1 VSLDWA
7 SLFEPLAGAPRE
19 NGTAQLEHALLFI
32 ETQLKASGLSVTS
45 FEYSGHPYRLR
56 IAGLLA
62 LLGGTSFAWL
72 LHKKNSLWALL
83 ILVITAGSLVLD
95 FDYGWSLFS
104 SVGSV
109 NERHVVALVPS
120 AQPVKSRLVFSSHV
134 DTKTDLFDH
143 VQRAPL
149 DVATPLLLLFMF
161 LGCAMKG
168 FRRVAML
175 SGLTLGL
182 GLFLTLSAGAF
193 LSQRSHGA
201 IDSGAG
207 CMVLL
212 ELAQTIGRSPLQHT
226 EVQFVFF
233 SGEEVGIEGSEAW
246 LSSERLPPKTQ
257 VINLDGV
264 GASALLSFFR
274 AERYAA
280 RGYLPDKK
288 LVEALSAAHEKTN
301 HLPIHRT
308 WYPASTDARVFLS
321 HHVPAVTVA
330 SDLPEHEIQRGLHSS
345 LDESSRIS
353 AAALEATTEILL
365 ETARQ
370 LDAVQ

>member
-1 VSLDWA
+1 VSTDWA
-7 SLFEPLAGAPRE
+7 SLIEPLASGPRE

-32 ETQLKASGLSVTS
+32 ETQLKASGLAVTS

-62 LLGGTSFAWL
+62 LVGGSSFAWL
-72 LHKKNSLWALL
+72 LHKKKTPWALL

-95 FDYGWSLFS
+95 FDYGLSLFS
-104 SVGSV
+104 SVGAV
-109 NERHVVALVPS
+109 QERHVLALVPS
-120 AQPVKSRLVFSSHV
+120 AQPVQSRLIFSSHV

-149 DVATPLLLLFMF
+149 DVATPILLLFMF
-161 LGCAMKG
+161 LGCALKVL
-168 FRRVAML
+168 RKAAML

-193 LSQRSHGA
+193 LNQRSHGA

-246 LSSERLPPKTQ
+246 LRSAPLPLKTR
-257 VINLDGV
+257 VLNLDGV
-264 GASALLSFFR
+264 GASASLAFLR
-274 AERYAA
+274 AERYTA
-280 RGYLPDKK
+280 RGYLPDET
-288 LVEALSAAHEKTN
+288 LVEALSAAHEKIN
-301 HLPIHRT
+301 HHPIHRT
-308 WYPASTDARVFLS
+308 WYPASTDARAFLS
-321 HHVPAVTVA
+321 HRIPAVTVA

-345 LDESSRIS
+345 QDQSSRIS

-370 LDAVQ
+370 LDAAQ